1 MGSPS
6 PWSPVLGSSLLALVP
21 QDDPFT
27 GLRYPLFTL
36 LAAMVVTLLVTPL
49 VRRFAISKGA
59 IDDPTRDDRRVHTEP
74 IPRWGG
80 LAIFLGIA
88 VAILGI
94 LPFAYP
100 FRPFPWY
107 LIGLLAVCLGILVVG
122 MRDDVHPLSAKVQM
136 AVLLVAGVAV
146 QFLFDSAGRVQIRG
160 IGLPI
165 GPGQDWV
172 SFGWAAVPLTA
183 VYLFVVTKTMDT
195 LDGIDGL
202 AAGIAS
208 IAGGTLSIIAAYEG
222 QPRVAILAA
231 AVAGS
236 SIGFLR
242 YNYNPAKIFMGTG
255 GAQVLG
261 FMLAALSV
269 VGALKTAAALALFIP
284 ILVFGVPFLDALVVV
299 VRRILGGHPVTQA
312 DKRHIHHVLLGQ
324 GLNQRQA
331 VWILYLLALVLCS
344 VLVTIV
350 RTNG

>member
-1 MGSPS
+1 M
-6 PWSPVLGSSLLALVP
+6 LGSFLVELVAK
-21 QDDPFT
+21 DDPLT

-36 LAAMVVTLLVTPL
+36 LAAMAVTLLATPL
-49 VRRFAISKGA
+49 VRRFAIGRGA

-80 LAIFLGIA
+80 LAIFIGIA

-107 LIGLLAVCLGILVVG
+107 LLGLLGVSGVILALGLV
-122 MRDDVHPLSAKVQM
+122 DDVKPLSAKVQM
-136 AVLLVAGVAV
+136 LILIAAGVLV
-146 QFLFDSAGRVQIRG
+146 QFIFDGAGRVQISG
-160 IGLPI
+160 IGLPL
-165 GPGQDWV
+165 GPGQEWLD
-172 SFGWAAVPLTA
+172 FGWAAVPLTA
-183 VYLFVVTKTMDT
+183 IYLFVVTKTMDT

-222 QPRVAILAA
+222 QPRVAIIAA

-261 FMLAALSV
+261 FMLAALSI

-284 ILVFGVPFLDALVVV
+284 ILIFGVPFLDAVVVV

-312 DKRHIHHVLLGQ
+312 DKRHIHHVLLGK

-331 VWILYLLALVLCS
+331 VWILYLLALVLCG

-350 RTNG
+350 RSNG